1 MGRNRNAETAFD
13 MAMKLVGGNGQ
24 EVSAE
29 VRQSIWDKCHA
40 DTELQTLVSRYLV
53 SDFSYAPKALYKV
66 HQRLMGLVQN
76 V

>member
-1 MGRNRNAETAFD
+1 MGRNRDAETAFE
-13 MAMKLVGGNGQ
+13 MAMKLMTTNGQ
-24 EVSAE
+24 SVSE
-29 VRQSIWDKCHA
+29 QVRQSVWDKCHA

-66 HQRLMGLVQN
+66 HQRLMEVAQS